1 MRVPGGRLRPSHSRG
16 GLLGTTTTI
25 DGSNYDAF
33 PRLPWLTLWLLNS
46 LNFAWINRRTIANSI
61 AVEIPNMSMPFA
73 ASRGAS
79 NLHEG
84 DMRFSESPSVV

>member
-1 MRVPGGRLRPSHSRG
+1 MRVPGGRLRPNHSRA

-33 PRLPWLTLWLLNS
+33 PVLILWLLNS

-79 NLHEG
+79 NLHDG
-84 DMRFSESPSVV
+84 DMTVSESPSVV